1 MCWIFED
8 SLKITVKCQFL
19 SICLHNCGYL
29 ILGKDSCNGDAGGPL
44 VYKEYSDDPWYQIGI
59 VSFGFG
65 DECGAANVPGVYTRV
80 EAFLSWIETSLE
92 D

>member
-1 MCWIFED
+1 M
-8 SLKITVKCQFL
+8 
-19 SICLHNCGYL
+19 SISIYNCGYL

-44 VYKEYSDDPWYQIGI
+44 VYKQLSDDPWYQVGI

-65 DECGAANVPGVYTRV
+65 DECGEANVPGVYTRV
-80 EAFLSWIETSLE
+80 EAFLSWIETNLE